1 MNRELF
7 CSKALAV
14 TKFVVVFIWL
24 EVSLGATHAAA
35 CFEAAGSKFRT
46 ARGNL
51 IAPTSLEKSMP
62 SPQNQSQALA
72 EGEDIQAIFRSLK
85 RGGGREKVNDANVDS
100 LIALAKEYGEV
111 QLEYLLSEW
120 RSECGE
126 NVDGTALNALPKFP
140 PPL

>member
-1 MNRELF
+1 
-7 CSKALAV
+7 
-14 TKFVVVFIWL
+14 
-24 EVSLGATHAAA
+24 
-35 CFEAAGSKFRT
+35 
-46 ARGNL
+46 
-51 IAPTSLEKSMP
+51 MP
-62 SPQNQSQALA
+62 SPQSQSQALA